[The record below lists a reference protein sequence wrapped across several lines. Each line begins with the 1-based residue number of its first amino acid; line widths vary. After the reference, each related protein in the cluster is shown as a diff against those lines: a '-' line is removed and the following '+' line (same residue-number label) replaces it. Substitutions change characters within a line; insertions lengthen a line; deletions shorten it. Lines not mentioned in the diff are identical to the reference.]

1 MREVD
6 LFKRNWKQFL
16 INEKELGFEKA
27 KAIYI
32 KEYKKLDMYKVER
45 SRIKANVE
53 EKLEEHNKLLREY
66 GAEEL
71 KFNLNEENIES
82 LINQA
87 QVQTVSRF
95 EDTTTISEMRNI
107 HMRGT
112 LISTGK
118 RVQEIS
124 SYINLLLNNEIRNM
138 ANNET
143 NKFAE
148 SINEQVVI
156 VNSIHVPN
164 EKCDKHIG
172 KVYDPTDTG
181 NMPLYHPNCKCTTN
195 IVFDKNDI
203 KNATLITGKD
213 AIQYD
218 KLRSENVRY
227 NRLIRQK
234 RRLGESTKDLRRNQR
249 EVQKNLNVIVDKQG
263 HLTSR
268 QKANLD
274 FSSVRSK

>member
-1 MREVD
+1 MREIDV
-6 LFKRNWKQFL
+6 FKKLWKQFL
-16 INEKELGFEKA
+16 IDEKELGFEKA
-27 KAIYI
+27 KSKYLKDYENI
-32 KEYKKLDMYKVER
+32 DMYKVEK

-66 GAEEL
+66 GAEEI
-71 KFNLNEENIES
+71 KFNLNEDNIE
-82 LINQA
+82 LLVDKA
-87 QVQTVSRF
+87 HTQTLSRMNDVSDVG
-95 EDTTTISEMRNI
+95 ELKNL
-107 HMRGT
+107 HQRGA
-112 LISTGK
+112 LISTGR

-138 ANNET
+138 ANNQT

-148 SINEQVVI
+148 SIKEQVVI

-172 KVYDPTDTG
+172 KVYEPTDTG
-181 NMPLYHPNCKCTTN
+181 NMPLYHPNCKCTVQ
-195 IVFDKNDI
+195 IVFEKQDI

-213 AIQYD
+213 AKEYD

-234 RRLGESTKDLRRNQR
+234 RRLGEDTSKLRKNQR
-249 EVQKNLNVIVDKQG
+249 EVQKNLNTIVDKQG
-263 HLTSR
+263 HLTDR

-274 FSSVRSK
+274 FSSVRSR